1 MIDLKEWVRFDYPTD
16 DQLKLINQKKPANS
30 ADYTSE
36 ELMVVPIA
44 AANNLV
50 GYGSRKWSISSL
62 EKMSAEYKNTAPDF
76 MQDHEHDESDDV
88 VGTIFYSHL
97 WNIPV
102 TKLSRAGMNY
112 LLKYSP
118 VPDLDKE
125 IIKNEGYYQVTC
137 YAYIE
142 ASSEI
147 ASDIKYGRRK
157 DISIGGLQLPRFLC
171 PLCSTDSKKVSFTDE
186 QCPHYMPY
194 GVYWRDL
201 MPKEDRKMLAPYYI
215 ADDFRQVIEASVVVD
230 GDCSQAKIID
240 QEMFEALLG

>member
-62 EKMSAEYKNTAPDF
+62 ENMAAEYKNTAPDF
-76 MQDHEHDESDDV
+76 MQDHKHEKSEEI
-88 VGTIFYSHL
+88 VGTIFYAHL
-97 WNIPV
+97 WQIASP
-102 TKLSRAGMNY
+102 TKSAINY

-118 VPDLDKE
+118 VPDIDKD
-125 IIKNEGYYQVTC
+125 ILKKEGYYQVTC
-137 YAYIE
+137 YGFIE
-142 ASSEI
+142 ASFDI
-147 ASDIKYGRRK
+147 ASHIKYSRRK

-171 PLCSTDSKKVSFTDE
+171 PLCSTNSKKVSFMDKE
-186 QCPHYMPY
+186 CPHHMPY
-194 GVYWRDL
+194 GVFQREL
-201 MPKEDRKMLAPYYI
+201 ISKEDRKMLAPYYI
-215 ADDFRQVIEASVVVD
+215 ADDFKQVIEASTVVD

>member
-50 GYGSRKWSISSL
+50 GYDSRKWSISSL
-62 EKMSAEYKNTAPDF
+62 VRMSADYADTAPDF
-76 MQDHEHDESDDV
+76 MQDHEHGESDEV
-88 VGTIFYSHL
+88 VGSVFYSHL
-97 WNIPV
+97 WQIQNL
-102 TKLSRAGMNY
+102 TKAGMNY

-118 VPDLDKE
+118 APDIDKE
-125 IIKNEGYYQVTC
+125 ILKQEGYYQTTL

-157 DISIGGLQLPRFLC
+157 DVSIGWYELPTAYC
-171 PLCSTDSKKVSFTDE
+171 PLCSTDSKMVSFASE
-186 QCPHYMPY
+186 ECPHYMPY
-194 GVYWRDL
+194 WVFWREL
-201 MPKEDRKMLAPYYI
+201 MSKEQRKNYAPYWI
-215 ADDFRQVIEASVVVD
+215 ADDFRQAVEVSTVVD
-230 GDCSQAKIID
+230 GNVSSAKIID
-240 QEMFEALLG
+240 QEMFQALLG